1 MRNEKTAVRRSYW
14 NFDETLPPTSRRP
27 RTAMTPATEEM
38 ESRVDAR
45 RLVKAAGIWLASR
58 VALFLLTYVVQVV
71 ISWRH
76 HTGLVL
82 PWDMIPRWREFDA
95 IDYTN
100 IAVYGYNSL
109 YRSAFFPLYPSYIA
123 LVNFLFLGRQPVL
136 AALIV
141 NNLGT
146 LIGSIGL
153 AFLAVRESKRY
164 EVARWTLLAFFAYPL
179 AFFLAAPYSEGLFLA
194 SFAWCLWAARERIWW
209 LAALL
214 SFTAALTR
222 LTGIVLVIP
231 VLIEFF
237 RAMDWGKRI
246 NLREIPTRV
255 LSGVLL
261 VIAVPLGIGLFML
274 YLGKTIGDPLGF
286 YHAQVYFGHS
296 TLFYPVG
303 LVEGIHFYL
312 SRPFLSF
319 TQARQM
325 IDFLPLV
332 GLTAIAVIAA
342 RKQPLAYTVLVL
354 ELFVLATQSPKI
366 YPQSPGSAIFV
377 SAGRYMM
384 MALPS
389 FLIIGGW
396 FARNRRLGLLC
407 CVASFLVQIVF
418 AVYFLQGG
426 AII

>member
-1 MRNEKTAVRRSYW
+1 
-14 NFDETLPPTSRRP
+14 
-27 RTAMTPATEEM
+27 
-38 ESRVDAR
+38 
-45 RLVKAAGIWLASR
+45 
-58 VALFLLTYVVQVV
+58 VALFLLTYLVQVA
-71 ISWRH
+71 ISLRH
-76 HTGLVL
+76 HSGLVL

-109 YRSAFFPLYPSYIA
+109 YRSAYFPLYPSYVA
-123 LVNFLFLGRQPVL
+123 LVNLLFLGRQPVL

-141 NNLGT
+141 NNVGA

-194 SFAWCLWAARERIWW
+194 SFAWCLWATRERIWW

-231 VLIEFF
+231 MLIEFF

-246 NLREIPTRV
+246 NLRDIPTRV

-261 VIAVPLGIGLFML
+261 VIAVPLAIGLFML
-274 YLGKTIGDPLGF
+274 YLSKTIGDPLGF

-319 TQARQM
+319 TQMRQM
-325 IDFLPLV
+325 IDFLPLL

-366 YPQSPGSAIFV
+366 YSPGNAVFV
-377 SAGRYMM
+377 SAGRYML

-396 FARNRRLGLLC
+396 FAQNRKLGLLC
-407 CVASFLVQIVF
+407 CVVSFLVQIVF

>member
-1 MRNEKTAVRRSYW
+1 MRNDKTAARRSYW
-14 NFDETLPPTSRRP
+14 NFDDVLPPTAKRP
-27 RTAMTPATEEM
+27 RTATTQITTEK
-38 ESRVDAR
+38 ESSVDAR
-45 RLVKAAGIWLASR
+45 RLVKLAAGIWLASR

-82 PWDMIPRWREFDA
+82 PWDMITRWREFDA

-141 NNLGT
+141 NNVGA

-153 AFLAVRESKRY
+153 AFLAVRESNRY
-164 EVARWTLLAFFAYPL
+164 DVAKWTLLALFAYPL

-194 SFAWCLWAARERIWW
+194 SFAWCLWATRERIWW
-209 LAALL
+209 LAALM
-214 SFTAALTR
+214 SFIAALTR

-231 VLIEFF
+231 MLIEFL
-237 RAMDWGKRI
+237 RTMEWGKRI
-246 NLREIPTRV
+246 NFRDVQIRV
-255 LSGVLL
+255 ISGILL
-261 VIAVPLGIGLFML
+261 LIAVPLGIGLFML

-286 YHAQVYFGHS
+286 IHAQVYFGHS

-319 TQARQM
+319 TQIRQM
-325 IDFLPLV
+325 IDFLPLI
-332 GLTAIAVIAA
+332 GLTAIAIIGA

-366 YPQSPGSAIFV
+366 VSPGNAVFV
-377 SAGRYMM
+377 SAGRYML

-396 FARNRRLGLLC
+396 FARNPKLGLLC
-407 CVASFLVQIVF
+407 CGASFLVQIVF